1 MSQSKAI
8 NCYYL
13 KDVCKKTKDNTKG
26 YEGFGEIGSR
36 WVRLGICLMCA
47 HVRCCNSSIKKHGT
61 KHFNKNHDP
70 ITSHKKQVRIGND
83 VMLMKYSRVT
93 L

>member
-26 YEGFGEIGSR
+26 NEGFGEIDLDGFV
-36 WVRLGICLMCA
+36 WEYV
-47 HVRCCNSSIKKHGT
+47 
-61 KHFNKNHDP
+61 
-70 ITSHKKQVRIGND
+70 
-83 VMLMKYSRVT
+83 
-93 L
+93 